1 MKKIKPIDLNIYMVV
16 WADACHAFEP
26 TKEKVKPSVAAD
38 FGFLLEKTDDYIV
51 LARQIFTDG
60 YSRQSM
66 TIPRGVIKDIRKVAT
81 VKMPKGFLGAPEL

>member
-1 MKKIKPIDLNIYMVV
+1 MKKPIDLNIYMVV

-26 TKEKVKPSVAAD
+26 TKEKVEPSVAAD
-38 FGFLLEKTDDYIV
+38 FGFLLKKTDEYIV

-81 VKMPKGFLGAPEL
+81 IKMPKGFVGAPEL